1 LTCTDVYY
9 VSEKRCRV
17 ERREPARS
25 APGGLEKIALIAL
38 CMLLTGC
45 SSEQGK
51 NEPSIQFSRIP
62 PAAQGGRERID
73 RIAGR
78 VIGGHAGQRVVV
90 YAKSGPWW
98 VQPWPTE
105 AMLEIDADGNW
116 STTTHLGYEYAALLV
131 NEGYRPP
138 PTMDIAPVRG
148 GSVVE
153 VAISKGVGTLPPV
166 PTKSLHFSGYDWR
179 VRMISADRGGVN
191 NLYDGENAWTDESG
205 ALHLR
210 INKKGDR
217 WACSEIEMS
226 RSLGYGTY
234 NVTVRD
240 TSHLEPATVLS
251 MHTFDESAGGQHYRE
266 LDIELSRWGDATSKN
281 NAQYG
286 IQPFYVPGNVEPFTQ
301 PGGVLT
307 HSVRWESGRAS
318 FRTVRGRV
326 ARADAPAVSQHV
338 FTSGVPSAGEEL
350 FQFMFYVVAT
360 DKNPLEKENEV
371 VVEKFEYLP

>member
-1 LTCTDVYY
+1 
-9 VSEKRCRV
+9 
-17 ERREPARS
+17 
-25 APGGLEKIALIAL
+25 
-38 CMLLTGC
+38 
-45 SSEQGK
+45 
-51 NEPSIQFSRIP
+51 
-62 PAAQGGRERID
+62 
-73 RIAGR
+73 
-78 VIGGHAGQRVVV
+78 
-90 YAKSGPWW
+90 
-98 VQPWPTE
+98 
-105 AMLEIDADGNW
+105 
-116 STTTHLGYEYAALLV
+116 
-131 NEGYRPP
+131 
-138 PTMDIAPVRG
+138 
-148 GSVVE
+148 
-153 VAISKGVGTLPPV
+153 PPV

-234 NVTVRD
+234 NMTVRD
-240 TSHLEPATVLS
+240 TSHLDPATVLS

-301 PGGVLT
+301 PGGMLT

-318 FRTVRGRV
+318 FRTV
-326 ARADAPAVSQHV
+326 
-338 FTSGVPSAGEEL
+338 
-350 FQFMFYVVAT
+350 
-360 DKNPLEKENEV
+360 
-371 VVEKFEYLP
+371 